1 MSQPLRIVRLVVTAG
16 SLLSGLSIA
25 PALHAA
31 QLQNDGWQSLQPSR
45 ANAASID
52 RTLLAANATSPTAS
66 AGLSTAAAVSA
77 PPAVAVAGEIYRL
90 VKGEPLQQQLQ
101 KWAARAGWTVVWN
114 VPDGWIVPG
123 DKDYGGDFEL
133 AVKRVVEELAN
144 NGADVVG
151 DSWRGN
157 RTVIISQNGI
167 VQ

>member
-1 MSQPLRIVRLVVTAG
+1 MSHPNRTVRIVLTAA
-16 SLLSGLSIA
+16 SLLSGLFIA

-31 QLQNDGWQSLQPSR
+31 QLLNDGWQSLQPAR
-45 ANAASID
+45 ANPAAID
-52 RTLLAANATSPTAS
+52 RTLVAANSASPTAG
-66 AGLSTAAAVSA
+66 AGPSTAAAVSA
-77 PPAVAVAGEIYRL
+77 PPAVAVVGELYRL

-157 RTVIISQNGI
+157 RTVIISQKGV

>member
-1 MSQPLRIVRLVVTAG
+1 MSQPHRTVRIVVTAG
-16 SLLSGLSIA
+16 SLLSGLFIA

-31 QLQNDGWQSLQPSR
+31 QLQNDGWQSLQPVR
-45 ANAASID
+45 ANPASID
-52 RTLLAANATSPTAS
+52 RTLLAANGSSPAAN
-66 AGLSTAAAVSA
+66 AGLSAAAAVSA
-77 PPAVAVAGEIYRL
+77 PPAAAVVGDVYRL

-114 VPDGWIVPG
+114 VPDGWIIPG

-157 RTVIISQNGI
+157 RTVIISQNGM

>member
-1 MSQPLRIVRLVVTAG
+1 MSQPHRTVRIVVTAG
-16 SLLSGLSIA
+16 SLLSGLFIA

-31 QLQNDGWQSLQPSR
+31 QLQNDGWQSLQTSR

-52 RTLLAANATSPTAS
+52 RTLLAASGASPAAS
-66 AGLSTAAAVSA
+66 ASSSAAAAVSA
-77 PPAVAVAGEIYRL
+77 PPAAVVVGDVYRL

-101 KWAARAGWTVVWN
+101 KWATRAGWTVVWN

-167 VQ
+167 IQ

>member
-1 MSQPLRIVRLVVTAG
+1 MSQPHRTVRIVVTAG
-16 SLLSGLSIA
+16 SLLSGLFIA

-31 QLQNDGWQSLQPSR
+31 QLQNDGWQSLQPAR
-45 ANAASID
+45 AGQAVID
-52 RTLLAANATSPTAS
+52 RTLLAANAPRRLPVPVFRLRRQS
-66 AGLSTAAAVSA
+66 AR